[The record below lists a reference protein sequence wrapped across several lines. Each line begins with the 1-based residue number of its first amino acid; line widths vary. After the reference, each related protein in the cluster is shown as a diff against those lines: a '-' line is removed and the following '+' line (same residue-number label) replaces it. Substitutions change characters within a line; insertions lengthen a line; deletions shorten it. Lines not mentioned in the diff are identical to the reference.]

1 MSWNK
6 PDPET
11 NAPHAHD
18 AEKPD
23 PVKSV
28 PIPAG
33 EKHEDVKDE
42 AARHNDERPRDEES
56 GPIAGRPRRSEEAIR
71 RGAGRDLPG
80 FRPAFLQPHHGCR
93 ARLTTSLRV
102 RAEAVR
108 APRAVVIG
116 DGERFA

>member
-23 PVKSV
+23 PVKSA

-33 EKHEDVKDE
+33 HKDEDVKDE
-42 AARHNDERPRDEES
+42 AARHNDERPRDEKS
-56 GPIAGRPRRSEEAIR
+56 GPITGQPKRSEESIDEALEESFP
-71 RGAGRDLPG
+71 ASDP
-80 FRPAFLQPHHGCR
+80 PAFNR
-93 ARLTTSLRV
+93 TTGTGR
-102 RAEAVR
+102 R
-108 APRAVVIG
+108 
-116 DGERFA
+116 